1 LTSAQ
6 QKKRADRVTVV
17 LVGLLLAGA
26 AVLGWQEVESSRR
39 LPDDSAAPDFTVERL
54 EGGTISLSSL
64 RGKVV
69 VLDFWATWC
78 PPCRNQMPYL
88 VKQVK
93 AQEAKG
99 VQLLAVSNDDL
110 DEQREVVS
118 SFVGAMPELAPYVV
132 FGTPEL
138 GQTYLVRALPTLY
151 VIDREG
157 KIVASETGQ
166 ASEAQIARWIEEA
179 LER

>member
-1 LTSAQ
+1 MSERAA
-6 QKKRADRVTVV
+6 KKPDRVTVV
-17 LVGLLLAGA
+17 LVGLLLVGA
-26 AVLGWQEVESSRR
+26 AVMGWQEVEASRR

-54 EGGTISLSSL
+54 EGGPVSLSSL
-64 RGKVV
+64 KGQVV

-78 PPCRNQMPYL
+78 PPCREEMPYL

-93 AQEAKG
+93 AHEAKG
-99 VQLLAVSNDDL
+99 VKLLAVSNDDL

-118 SFVGAMPELAPYVV
+118 DFVIGMPELAPYAA

-138 GQTYLVRALPTLY
+138 GQKYLVRALPTLY

-166 ASEAQIARWIEEA
+166 ASEAQIERWIEEA
-179 LER
+179 LAR